1 MSIFEELFERSRKAE
16 EKISQII
23 GFEEDIEQKEEAE
36 SAELEKASSIAQR
49 LQNQHVQNSN
59 ELLEEELS
67 DFVEAV
73 EIFKVISSELHN
85 MANDMHSVI
94 DVVGQNAK
102 QEKALVNRLARDEI
116 QVTSSEKVE
125 ELAQTITGTHQNI
138 ERLVEESETAKNE
151 AQNAQA
157 ELEKL
162 LQLDALIHR
171 VEDGNHSID
180 RPEKELQAA
189 KENLKDAEW
198 KLGEIPDK
206 LEYAK
211 EESQNAVNSVRN
223 NIDEDRRKFVKKA
236 GISAAAI
243 TGLAGCSA
251 PTAENSSPETPQ
263 YSKNRKEK
271 LMKADPNQQNYG
283 SSKDARNFTVED
295 AETRVIATNDTEHVI
310 EVVSVQ
316 AKEAVIRIDGSLG
329 RVKEGDV
336 VNLSGEGLEI
346 DSLFRMKADQGI
358 IKFKIVDK
366 SQVNKGWS
374 QAVSKAVPSDR
385 YFVLST
391 GEELTFHYN
400 PREYVIELK
409 TIQQDVAVVKINGS
423 LKKLEE
429 GQDLQLSDG
438 GSITLKHIFR
448 TDENR
453 GKVKFVF

>member
-206 LEYAK
+206 LEHAK

>member
-1 MSIFEELFERSRKAE
+1 M
-16 EKISQII
+16 
-23 GFEEDIEQKEEAE
+23 
-36 SAELEKASSIAQR
+36 
-49 LQNQHVQNSN
+49 
-59 ELLEEELS
+59 
-67 DFVEAV
+67 
-73 EIFKVISSELHN
+73 
-85 MANDMHSVI
+85 
-94 DVVGQNAK
+94 
-102 QEKALVNRLARDEI
+102 
-116 QVTSSEKVE
+116 
-125 ELAQTITGTHQNI
+125 
-138 ERLVEESETAKNE
+138 
-151 AQNAQA
+151 
-157 ELEKL
+157 
-162 LQLDALIHR
+162 
-171 VEDGNHSID
+171 
-180 RPEKELQAA
+180 
-189 KENLKDAEW
+189 
-198 KLGEIPDK
+198 
-206 LEYAK
+206 
-211 EESQNAVNSVRN
+211 RN

-316 AKEAVIRIDGSLG
+316 AKEAVIRIDGRLG

>member
-206 LEYAK
+206 LEHAK

-251 PTAENSSPETPQ
+251 PTAENSSPETPK